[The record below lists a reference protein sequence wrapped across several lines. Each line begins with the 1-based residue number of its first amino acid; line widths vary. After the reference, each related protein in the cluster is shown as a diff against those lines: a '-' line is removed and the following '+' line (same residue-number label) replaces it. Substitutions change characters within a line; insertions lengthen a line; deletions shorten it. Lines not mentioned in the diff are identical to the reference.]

1 MAAGS
6 AQKTALNL
14 LSTLAAIK
22 LGHVYDGMMVNVRAD
37 NDKLRERAA
46 HIVARAAKVD
56 LEVARAR
63 LIEARFEPKIAIL
76 LAAGAKDGAHAA
88 QLLQQEQ
95 GNLRRALAC
104 LGAAPAKA

>member
-1 MAAGS
+1 
-6 AQKTALNL
+6 
-14 LSTLAAIK
+14 
-22 LGHVYDGMMVNVRAD
+22 MMVNMRAE
-37 NDKLRERAA
+37 NEKLRERAA

-56 LEVARAR
+56 LDSARAR
-63 LIEARFEPKIAIL
+63 LVEAKFEPKIAIL
-76 LAAGAKDGAHAA
+76 LAAGAKDGAEAA